1 MRQAE
6 KSGSFG
12 IALDLLSCAINH
24 SCDPN
29 AFLYVEDGH
38 IIARSLRHIPAG
50 EEITISY
57 VDTMLPLES
66 RRNLL
71 SLEYFFHCFCK
82 YTN

>member
-12 IALDLLSCAINH
+12 IALDFLCCAINH

-29 AFLYVEDGH
+29 AFLYVEDGK
-38 IIARSLRHIPAG
+38 IIARSLRDIPAG
-50 EEITISY
+50 EEVTISY
-57 VDTMLPLES
+57 VDPMLPYKS
-66 RRNLL
+66 RRDFL

-82 YTN
+82 ST